1 MSFQALARVVP
12 TLLLLLLFNLDLIS
26 AAPPVFAY
34 PPGTVQNAKRNVTQ
48 AFKDAM
54 TLAKVVTITATD
66 CDPAFLRYFQPQ
78 DYTFVQRMFRT
89 IANIDLFMDIN
100 AQDIPQLLSS
110 SNSAAAW
117 NPDFVALCIA
127 YGDNPFNPAGNGGR
141 SCVGGDNAY
150 TIYDPGPTARFSGLM
165 SLCPGSGLFQ
175 YRLSLRD
182 TESPPAWGRVGG
194 DPNGAPLAGF
204 GCDGLG
210 DRDTAYMKVIG
221 STVLHELF
229 HWPWMFLSVP
239 DYATAIPD
247 HDHRIWDYD
256 GPWVSGAYGPWNALR
271 INQLPADPRSGMSQS
286 LQNADNY
293 VWYAL
298 SRYWSF
304 RCGKVFGPALSADD
318 NYNLAS
324 RQRGPG

>member
-1 MSFQALARVVP
+1 MSFKAVVGVVP
-12 TLLLLLLFNLDLIS
+12 TLLLLLLFNPSLSL

-34 PPGTVQNAKRNVTQ
+34 PPGTAQNAKRNVTQ

-54 TLAKVVTITATD
+54 TLAKVVAITATD

-78 DYTFVQRMFRT
+78 DFTFVQRMFRT
-89 IANIDLFMDIN
+89 IANIDLFMEIN
-100 AQDIPQLLSS
+100 PQDIGPLLLS
-110 SNSAAAW
+110 SNSAATW
-117 NPDFVALCIA
+117 NPDFIALCIA
-127 YGDNPFNPAGNGGR
+127 
-141 SCVGGDNAY
+141 GDNAY
-150 TIYDPGPTARFSGLM
+150 TIYDTSPAARFSGLI
-165 SLCPGSGLFQ
+165 SLCPDSGLFQ

-182 TESPPAWGRVGG
+182 TEDPPAWARVGG
-194 DPNGAPLAGF
+194 DPSGTPLAGF

-221 STVLHELF
+221 ATVLHELF

-239 DYATAIPD
+239 DYAARVPD

-256 GPWVSGAYGPWNALR
+256 GPWAPGAYGPFNALR
-271 INQLPADPRSGMSQS
+271 INQLPADPRTGNSQS

-304 RCGKVFGPALSADD
+304 RCAKTFGPALSADD
-318 NYNLAS
+318 NYNLGS